1 MTSLPIN
8 PFDAAILIIA
18 LVAVVMGFNSGLLR
32 SLATIFG
39 YVSAMPI
46 AVAAAPP
53 LTQILT
59 DQLHLRQ
66 AQPWM
71 LLCVIFLAA
80 GLVLSALLRAAVN
93 DIVGARVSIPDR
105 LAGAL
110 LGAVRIGLLAVM
122 LVLIFDRIIP
132 PNREPPFLAQSR
144 LRPLLSVAGQQGL
157 KSLPLDVVDFIDRL
171 KRERGI

>member
-53 LTQILT
+53 LTHVLSE
-59 DQLHLRQ
+59 QLHLRQ

-132 PNREPPFLAQSR
+132 PNGSRPSWRSRGCGRCCRWPQSR
-144 LRPLLSVAGQQGL
+144 A
-157 KSLPLDVVDFIDRL
+157 
-171 KRERGI
+171 

>member
-53 LTQILT
+53 LTQLLSE
-59 DQLHLRQ
+59 QLHLRQ

-93 DIVGARVSIPDR
+93 DIVGAAREHSRSPGR
-105 LAGAL
+105 RAAGS
-110 LGAVRIGLLAVM
+110 GAH
-122 LVLIFDRIIP
+122 
-132 PNREPPFLAQSR
+132 
-144 LRPLLSVAGQQGL
+144 RPAG
-157 KSLPLDVVDFIDRL
+157 DD
-171 KRERGI
+171 